1 MAHGHPRLYIIA
13 GPNGAGKTTFAR
25 RFLPHYA
32 GGIQFVNADLIA
44 EGLSPFSPDTAAFQ
58 AGRVMLA
65 EIRRLADARLDF
77 AFETTLAGKSY
88 LPFLRALKGEGYSIH
103 LLFLWLDSVE
113 LALARIADRVRDG
126 GHGVPEAVV
135 RRRFDK
141 GLRNLLKCYRPLADS
156 CIIFDNSAETPRVI
170 AYEAHGQIE
179 IVRPDLFAK
188 LLEVVAA

>member
-32 GGIQFVNADLIA
+32 GCIQFVNADLIA

-65 EIRRLADARLDF
+65 EIRRLADARRDF

-88 LPFLRALKGEGYSIH
+88 LPFLRALKDAGYSIH

-126 GHGVPEAVV
+126 GHDVPEAVV

-141 GLRNLLKCYRPLADS
+141 GLRNLLKYYRPFADS
-156 CIIFDNSAETPRVI
+156 CIIFDNSAGTPQVI
-170 AYEAHGQIE
+170 AYETQGQME
-179 IVRPDLFAK
+179 IVRPNLFAK
-188 LLEVVAA
+188 LLEVLEA